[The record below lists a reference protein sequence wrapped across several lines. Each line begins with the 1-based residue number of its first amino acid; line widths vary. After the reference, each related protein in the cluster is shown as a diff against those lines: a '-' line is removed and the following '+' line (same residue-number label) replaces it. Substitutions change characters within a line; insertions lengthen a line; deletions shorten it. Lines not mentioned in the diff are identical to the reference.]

1 MPPNDSRR
9 VTNIMDSIP
18 SSQRAVVVQSP
29 GNNYEMIIR
38 DDIPVRTPGADEILV
53 KLSCTGLW

>member
-1 MPPNDSRR
+1 MYPI
-9 VTNIMDSIP
+9 TTY
-18 SSQRAVVVQSP
+18 QRAVVVQNP

-53 KLSCTGLW
+53 KLSCSGLW

>member
-1 MPPNDSRR
+1 
-9 VTNIMDSIP
+9 MDSIP

-29 GNNYEMIIR
+29 GNNYEMIIL